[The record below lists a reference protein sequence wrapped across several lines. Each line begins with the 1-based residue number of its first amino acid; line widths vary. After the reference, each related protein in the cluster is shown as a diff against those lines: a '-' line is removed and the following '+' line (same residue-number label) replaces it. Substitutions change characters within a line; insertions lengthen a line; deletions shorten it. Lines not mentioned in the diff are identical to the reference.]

1 MGKLYRFVPRVAK
14 QSGTRLMN
22 IGTPVKR
29 PIVQRGLEPE
39 ADKPYKLNIIK
50 AFDSNNIKPYRV
62 ELKLIITDKAF
73 KSPINNILDSNEY
86 YICYCFLKSLKNEQF
101 NVQAIAIVELKYGQ
115 NINEKV
121 MLSVCTE
128 GFYEEAGRFNLHNI
142 EPQPIYLANEESINA
157 FVTGFEQ
164 AFMPFIDNKY
174 KDYLKLKARLLG
186 RD

>member
-1 MGKLYRFVPRVAK
+1 MGKLYKFVPRAAK
-14 QSGTRLMN
+14 RSGKRLMN

-29 PIVQRGLEPE
+29 PIVQRSLEQG
-39 ADKPYKLNIIK
+39 ADKPYKLNVIK
-50 AFDSNNIKPYRV
+50 GFDSNNIKPYRV

-73 KSPINNILDSNEY
+73 KSRINNILDSNKY
-86 YICYCFLKSLKNEQF
+86 YICYCFLKSLKNEQL
-101 NVQAIAIVELKYGQ
+101 NVQATVELKYGQ

-121 MLSVCTE
+121 MLSVYTE

-142 EPQPIYLANEESINA
+142 EPQTIYFANEESINA